1 MKTFMALFGLLALV
15 NAAPQCCPYGPQNNG
30 TGPPDFFKRPPPY
43 PKSHENTKDKR
54 EANPEAWDLQEEDV
68 YGEPR
73 RIHAK
78 HENTKDKREANPE
91 SWDLS
96 DELVYGEPR
105 RVHAKYDYERR
116 EKRELLRH
124 PDLTMDVPDYF
135 DNGDGYGAP
144 PAASAERHQYDNRRA
159 RRDVQLKPPHAPIWA
174 PLLVGK

>member
-15 NAAPQCCPYGPQNNG
+15 NAAPQHYGPYEPNNG
-30 TGPPDFFKRPPPY
+30 TYPFKRPPPY

-91 SWDLS
+91 AWDLQE
-96 DELVYGEPR
+96 DDVENNGEPR

-124 PDLTMDVPDYF
+124 PDLTMDVPDLGLA
-135 DNGDGYGAP
+135 NKGPSKIEG
-144 PAASAERHQYDNRRA
+144 
-159 RRDVQLKPPHAPIWA
+159 V
-174 PLLVGK
+174 